1 LGGSILAKDKSDLPT
16 QIFSII
22 SHLCS
27 FGEDFRPLA
36 DFIPGSKHPMQDKGQ
51 KHTIEIL
58 VRNRGMAPGSEA
70 AQSVGHTRLPVS
82 ESKKNTLMKEHVYGH
97 EICL

>member
-1 LGGSILAKDKSDLPT
+1 
-16 QIFSII
+16 
-22 SHLCS
+22 
-27 FGEDFRPLA
+27 
-36 DFIPGSKHPMQDKGQ
+36 MQDKGQ